1 MCTAE
6 STCSIAPGLR
16 KAPTQPNLQ
25 QVHLI
30 HAGLFG
36 ELAARCFK
44 VPPGQRGKNI
54 TTRDLD
60 LLALPVDSWLHIGES
75 AMVKPTG
82 LRNPCEEP
90 SRFRAGPAAAVLGRM
105 PDEASVRK
113 AGVMDCGDG
122 CGERCGDHQ
131 RRRAGWQFNQCPFAC
146 AAVPCAR
153 AGLTFRQLA
162 VLHRNL

>member
-1 MCTAE
+1 MKHRFRDAQN
-6 STCSIAPGLR
+6 
-16 KAPTQPNLQ
+16 PTQPNQ
-25 QVHLI
+25 RRVHLI

-36 ELAARCFK
+36 QFAARGFK

-75 AMVKPTG
+75 TFVKPTG
-82 LRNPCEEP
+82 LRNPCKQP

-105 PDEASVRK
+105 PDAASVRK

-122 CGERCGDHQ
+122 CGDHQ
-131 RRRAGWQFNQCPFAC
+131 RRLAGWQFNQCPFAC

-153 AGLTFRQLA
+153 ARLTFRQLA